1 MATGFQVVN
10 SSGAPVSGTWQF
22 SADQSGRP
30 ASSIY
35 PEVKGTTAYQ
45 VEFIPTE
52 TSEGQY
58 GETLTQSV
66 VPELSPKEL
75 HAVLT
80 TPIEKNYDGRT
91 DIALKATVEIGA
103 SGQSYTIRG
112 LKGSFADAN
121 AGTGKAVAI
130 DSSEARVET
139 GESTVNL
146 QNYRVVYLAQTT
158 GTIRPIQ
165 GSVSIDLE
173 AWTGEKTYGD
183 DSFSLTGVK
192 KVGDGALKYESSD
205 EKVLT
210 VDEQGQ
216 VTIKGTGS
224 AEVSITMA
232 EGTNYLGTNTPAK
245 RTITIEKGTLT
256 LALTA
261 VNRSTGVQQPEGIL
275 GTYEDDFDIIASI
288 QGAYGDKLQ
297 GKIRFY
303 DNGIQN
309 PDTIPVGEA
318 GTAVL
323 NQPKPGVASVGTH
336 RMTAEFDFDTYDVWA
351 AKYNTPAPAEY
362 TFAIGPEGILRFLGG
377 ILPDLLSND
386 KVFSIF
392 PQLKSCNIHNLL
404 LDIEKVL
411 CYNGQQVKKNRW
423 KTRRKKIMKKGFA
436 LVMASM
442 MALSLTACGGNGS
455 SATTTAD
462 TSAADTKAEGT
473 TAAAPADKIGLAGS
487 GKELIFTTGG
497 DQGTYYGFGSVLA
510 GQISDMTDTT
520 VTAIVGKGSK
530 GNIEAMDAGDAQLGF
545 VQSDVMA
552 YAYNGTNLFD
562 GAKVDGFSTV
572 AALYMEQV
580 QIVTLN
586 PDIKTVADLKGKTV
600 SVGDSGSG
608 VYFNAL
614 DCLGAYGL
622 TIDDITPTYQSFGD
636 SVEAMQDGKIDA
648 AFIVA
653 GAPTTAVTSL
663 AATRK
668 VYLVELDDEHID
680 KLIEASP
687 YYSKYTIAKDAYG
700 LDADATTVAV
710 GAVVVARD
718 DVDENDIYNV
728 VAGIYDSIDTLGHD
742 KKNELDLDFAASVTA
757 VPYHKGAAKYFAEKG
772 LTVPTK

>member
-1 MATGFQVVN
+1 M
-10 SSGAPVSGTWQF
+10 
-22 SADQSGRP
+22 
-30 ASSIY
+30 
-35 PEVKGTTAYQ
+35 
-45 VEFIPTE
+45 
-52 TSEGQY
+52 
-58 GETLTQSV
+58 TQSV

-91 DIALKATVEIGA
+91 DIELKATVEIGA

-121 AGTGKAVAI
+121 AGTGKVVAI

-146 QNYRVVYLAQTT
+146 QNYRVVYPAQTT

-309 PDTIPVGEA
+309 PDTIPVGKA

-323 NQPKPGVASVGTH
+323 NLPKPGVASVGTH

-351 AKYNTPAPAEY
+351 AKYNTPAPAAY
-362 TFAIGPEGILRFLGG
+362 TFTIGPEGILRFLGG

-392 PQLKSCNIHNLL
+392 PQLKSCNNHNLL

-411 CYNGQQVKKNRW
+411 CYNGQQVKKNCW

-530 GNIEAMDAGDAQLGF
+530 GNIEAMDAGDAQFGF